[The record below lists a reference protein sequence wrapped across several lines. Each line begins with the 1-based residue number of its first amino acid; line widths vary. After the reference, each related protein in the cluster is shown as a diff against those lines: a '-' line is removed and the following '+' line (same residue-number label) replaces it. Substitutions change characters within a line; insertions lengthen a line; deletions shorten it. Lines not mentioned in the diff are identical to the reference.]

1 MPKVGDLVK
10 KTNYDAKIL
19 DIEIKYFIISSYNK
33 FIREIVDA
41 NINEKEFEDRFD
53 ISGFIDNSV

>member
-1 MPKVGDLVK
+1 MLKVGDLVK
-10 KTNYDAKIL
+10 KTNYNAKIL

>member
-10 KTNYDAKIL
+10 KTNYNAKIL

-41 NINEKEFEDRFD
+41 NINEKEFD
-53 ISGFIDNSV
+53 VLL

>member
-10 KTNYDAKIL
+10 KTNYNAKIL

>member
-10 KTNYDAKIL
+10 KTNYNAKIV
-19 DIEIKYFIISSYNK
+19 DIETKYFIISSYNK

-41 NINEKEFEDRFD
+41 KINEKEFEDRFD

>member
-10 KTNYDAKIL
+10 KTNYNAKIL

-41 NINEKEFEDRFD
+41 NINEKELEDRFD

>member
-10 KTNYDAKIL
+10 KTNYNAKIL

-33 FIREIVDA
+33 FIREIIDA